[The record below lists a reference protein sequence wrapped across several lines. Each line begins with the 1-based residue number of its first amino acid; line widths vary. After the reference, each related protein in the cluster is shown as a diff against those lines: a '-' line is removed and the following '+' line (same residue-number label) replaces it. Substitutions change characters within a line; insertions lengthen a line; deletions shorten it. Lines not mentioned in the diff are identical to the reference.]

1 MKISRISNGPFPKV
15 VATVTT
21 VLQTEMT
28 TLATEMTDPTDPA
41 TVLQISQVTDH
52 QIGILFSM
60 LTPLLL
66 N

>member
-1 MKISRISNGPFPKV
+1 MKISRISNDPFPKV
-15 VATVTT
+15 VVTVMT

-28 TLATEMTDPTDPA
+28 NLVTEMTDPA

-52 QIGILFSM
+52 QNGILFSM